1 MSFHNCLIIRNY
13 SKSFSINFNFR
24 LNFCRYGKEKKINSK
39 IILLGLPEEILTE
52 CKNININI
60 YKRKTTRDLLTN
72 CTLKIYAP
80 LKIQSSVFRFPEKIK
95 FAVPKSVQSPSSS
108 RRLHAGATS
117 MI

>member
-52 CKNININI
+52 CKNII
-60 YKRKTTRDLLTN
+60 
-72 CTLKIYAP
+72 
-80 LKIQSSVFRFPEKIK
+80 
-95 FAVPKSVQSPSSS
+95 
-108 RRLHAGATS
+108 
-117 MI
+117 